1 MDIYKYAIELNID
14 FVYARSFHNA
24 NPFTIALFKRLKSAN
39 IASVIEI
46 PTYPY
51 DQEYVGFS
59 KKNRIGLKID
69 QLFRKQLAVNTD
81 AMVTFSDAELIFGQR
96 TIRISNG
103 VDFDK
108 LTIRNP
114 NVISVRADI
123 HLLAVAEVHYW
134 HGYDR
139 LIEGLGLYYQ
149 KHQNRKV
156 YFHLVG
162 GIGNSEMC
170 GSIHAPGFKELIE
183 KYKLED
189 KVILHG
195 QQAGKNLDILFDNA
209 DFAIGS
215 LGRHRT
221 NKIGRAHV

>member
-123 HLLAVAEVHYW
+123 HLLAVAEVH
-134 HGYDR
+134 
-139 LIEGLGLYYQ
+139 
-149 KHQNRKV
+149 
-156 YFHLVG
+156 
-162 GIGNSEMC
+162 
-170 GSIHAPGFKELIE
+170 
-183 KYKLED
+183 
-189 KVILHG
+189 
-195 QQAGKNLDILFDNA
+195 
-209 DFAIGS
+209 
-215 LGRHRT
+215 
-221 NKIGRAHV
+221 